1 MSKLKRHNLK
11 GDDLALWIYDAIE
24 YVKKNP
30 TNIHTYGGIAAG
42 VLIGAIILYAAVS
55 TSMKNVK
62 GQFSQAQ
69 VAYQQCVPGEKEGYT
84 KAKDVFTS
92 IINKYG
98 FTKEAKF
105 ARFYKG
111 ACCYYLGT
119 YDDAKACFEEFL
131 EKCPKHPLAPAAYCR
146 IGNIYEQKK
155 EFSKAIDSYKS
166 LLKNYPQSF
175 EVHEADL
182 SLGRCY
188 QKMGNIQQAKK
199 VYGKII
205 TSSVWADEARFW
217 WKNL

>member
-1 MSKLKRHNLK
+1 MAHIKKHDLKK
-11 GDDLALWIYDAIE
+11 DELALWIHDAIE

-30 TNIHTYGGIAAG
+30 TKIQTYGGITVG
-42 VLIGAIILYAAVS
+42 ILIGGIILWSAVS
-55 TSMKNVK
+55 TSIKNVR

-69 VAYQQCVPGEKEGYT
+69 VAYQQCVPGEKDGYK
-84 KAKDVFTS
+84 KAKEVFSS

-111 ACCYYLGT
+111 ACCYYLGEL
-119 YDDAKACFEEFL
+119 DDAMGCFEEFL
-131 EKCPKHPLAPAAYCR
+131 EKYPKHPLSPAAYCR

-155 EFSKAIDSYKS
+155 EFQKAIDSYKMV
-166 LLKNYPQSF
+166 LKNYSQSF
-175 EVHEADL
+175 EIQDASL

-188 QKMGNIQQAKK
+188 QRMGNVFEAKK
-199 VYGKII
+199 MYGKVMKN
-205 TSSVWADEARFW
+205 SGWSNEARFW